1 MKRQYFT
8 KDDVW
13 NGGFYELAI
22 EIGPTSDQRLKT
34 VLTTVWSHPTLQGCY
49 RDPTKEPDEQQR
61 LDPQSNKVE
70 LEGHLHGIA
79 RLPNGIQVACGT
91 CTVREENGSD
101 WLDLYI
107 PMGALSEGY
116 EVRAYPFGEKG
127 EYSEDWQRPVEDW
140 LVAIGHHV
148 FSQVKFA
155 LALIG
160 FEVSGEYYA
169 EEIENQGVP
178 EQRFI
183 GYLWPSGEKLTY
195 YPRNI
200 LETPFLFPRPSN
212 ESKATN

>member
-13 NGGFYELAI
+13 NGGYYELAI
-22 EIGPTSDQRLKT
+22 EIGPTSDQRLRT
-34 VLTTVWSHPTLQGCY
+34 ALTTIWSHPTLQGCY
-49 RDPTKEPDEQQR
+49 RDRRQEPDEQQQ
-61 LDPQSNKVE
+61 LNPQNDEVE
-70 LEGHLHGIA
+70 LEGHLQGIA
-79 RLPNGIQVACGT
+79 RLPNGIEVACGT
-91 CTVREENGSD
+91 CTIREENGSD

-116 EVRAYPFGEKG
+116 EVETYPFGESG

-160 FEVSGEYYA
+160 FEVSGDYYA

-183 GYLWPSGEKLTY
+183 GYLWPAGEKLTY

-200 LETPFLFPRPSN
+200 LETPFLVPR
-212 ESKATN
+212 